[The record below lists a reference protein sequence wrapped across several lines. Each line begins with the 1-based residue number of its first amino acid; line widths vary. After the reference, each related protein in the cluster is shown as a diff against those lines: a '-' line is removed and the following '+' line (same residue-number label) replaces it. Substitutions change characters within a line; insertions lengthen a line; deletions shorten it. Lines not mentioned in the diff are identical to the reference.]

1 MRRPADVLFLPPKQL
16 NYGYGGRVR
25 NQPRKFWRSLTVW
38 SFSSRTW
45 SNGFSRLLLK
55 FQKCGQQFVRAH
67 DVSFPIVAVCI
78 DHAGYTTSG
87 VGLTGIS
94 QDHPCFDRLSAMIS
108 QYFFTALSPYS
119 GDAIRDRRFRQ
130 ATKPAAPSASQPREF
145 WSGDCSLLD
154 VCPALIGSPTVGT
167 SGSLPEKT
175 IAL

>member
-1 MRRPADVLFLPPKQL
+1 MFCFCHQNSLITATAAVSGINPENSGAALPFGHFPHEPGLTAFLA
-16 NYGYGGRVR
+16 
-25 NQPRKFWRSLTVW
+25 SC
-38 SFSSRTW
+38 SSSKNAVSNSSERT
-45 SNGFSRLLLK
+45 
-55 FQKCGQQFVRAH
+55 

-130 ATKPAAPSASQPREF
+130 ATRPAAPSASQPREF